1 MRPCMDLPGSSACK
15 VALSEPTFA
24 PAFVCARSGLQR
36 MPRLDVLPLGAH
48 LDQLFATGVVD
59 DERGQRA
66 AEDAAGVDP
75 KRVPWGW

>member
-1 MRPCMDLPGSSACK
+1 
-15 VALSEPTFA
+15 
-24 PAFVCARSGLQR
+24 